1 MNETAVHVNFVPV
14 RAWLAVTV
22 LGISAFSIVTSELA
36 PVGMLSTLAKDL
48 NQTESGAGLVVT
60 AYGWVGALAALLS
73 GAIPARISRKTLLV
87 GLMLILALSCMAAT
101 FSSSM
106 STFMSARMAGTCAR
120 CVLGNDWHSGRAAC
134 SGAKAWACHLNHF
147 WRRLGSQRSGCTS
160 FEFYCKHG
168 RMA

>member
-1 MNETAVHVNFVPV
+1 MNESAVHVNFVPV

-73 GAIPARISRKTLLV
+73 ARYPHAFPARLCLL
-87 GLMLILALSCMAAT
+87 A
-101 FSSSM
+101 
-106 STFMSARMAGTCAR
+106 
-120 CVLGNDWHSGRAAC
+120 
-134 SGAKAWACHLNHF
+134 
-147 WRRLGSQRSGCTS
+147 
-160 FEFYCKHG
+160 
-168 RMA
+168 

>member
-73 GAIPARISRKTLLV
+73 GAIPARISRKLCLL
-87 GLMLILALSCMAAT
+87 A
-101 FSSSM
+101 
-106 STFMSARMAGTCAR
+106 
-120 CVLGNDWHSGRAAC
+120 
-134 SGAKAWACHLNHF
+134 
-147 WRRLGSQRSGCTS
+147 
-160 FEFYCKHG
+160 
-168 RMA
+168 